1 VSNGSMPPLRPPD
14 GMGPSM
20 AQRLRERAAAALDV
34 KRYDE
39 AIEAAT
45 AAIASDPGH
54 YRGHGLLAQAL
65 LGRKKHVD
73 AQRVAE
79 GGLAVAPDNEWLH
92 RLRSLSLRE
101 QGQLVEALKSADESV
116 RLAPNLGYAHYTR
129 ALALARMKRIEEAR
143 ASNRRAVELDPR
155 NADFRR
161 DLGDLFLDKEPKT
174 AEKHYRASLA
184 LDPTDPFA
192 LNNLGVALKRQGRAR
207 EAVVAF
213 KSAMI
218 LDPTLGAAKR
228 NTHSTTQEI
237 LRTGPSVGLVVLGLL
252 LAWGARE
259 AGEAQ
264 LAMLAVALLVGGGG
278 AIVVVAVAR
287 RKREDLSKIDP
298 QLFDIF
304 QRLDADKRAGRL

>member
-1 VSNGSMPPLRPPD
+1 MSTGPNLPLRPPD
-14 GMGPSM
+14 SPAGF
-20 AQRLRERAAAALDV
+20 AQRMRERAAAALDV
-34 KRYDE
+34 KRYDD
-39 AIEAAT
+39 AIEAASS
-45 AAIASDPGH
+45 AIASDPTH

-65 LGRKKHVD
+65 LGKKKHAD

-101 QGQLVEALKSADESV
+101 QGKLIDALRSADESV

-129 ALALARMKRIEEAR
+129 ALALARMKRVEEAR

-174 AEKHYRASLA
+174 AEAHYRASLA
-184 LDPTDPFA
+184 LEPNDAFA
-192 LNNLGVALKRQGRAR
+192 LNNLGVALKRQGRSR
-207 EAVVAF
+207 EAVIAF
-213 KSAMI
+213 KSAML

-237 LRTGPSVGLVVLGLL
+237 LRTGSSLGTLMLGAVLAGMARSAGDWT
-252 LAWGARE
+252 LAALALA
-259 AGEAQ
+259 AGV
-264 LAMLAVALLVGGGG
+264 AVAAFVMMR
-278 AIVVVAVAR
+278 AR
-287 RKREDLSKIDP
+287 RKRDDLSKIDP
-298 QLFDIF
+298 QLLEIF